1 MPPFS
6 GRWPL
11 WLPTPF
17 RVPAT
22 TSLPAVI
29 HSCLSHATW
38 GTCLPFSSLACSRAV
53 TSSHI
58 EHCLGFQ
65 KNRPLK
71 GMSRER
77 GM

>member
-38 GTCLPFSSLACSRAV
+38 GEGLACHSVHLHAPVLSPPV
-53 TSSHI
+53 T
-58 EHCLGFQ
+58 
-65 KNRPLK
+65 
-71 GMSRER
+71 
-77 GM
+77 